1 MQLPFKQEID
11 NAADTGCGGGLNCAE
26 VLRAYDLIVDRA
38 GICLLTEAPLILTGR
53 FYEDHAFVLLGRR
66 VRAAFSQRR
75 KKLINSLMSR
85 GKWSKEVI
93 MVALEQAEISPGI
106 RAEQLAIGQFAALA
120 EALPR

>member
-1 MQLPFKQEID
+1 MYADVELGPIVPGDSFHPPTKVESQVMKLTFLSQPRIVID
-11 NAADTGCGGGLNCAE
+11 
-26 VLRAYDLIVDRA
+26 DLKHFEWV
-38 GICLLTEAPLILTGR
+38 
-53 FYEDHAFVLLGRR
+53 

-120 EALPR
+120 EALPL